1 MAPTDHK
8 DLFAQAYVRAV
19 AAVAGYIPGGPELDR
34 ESCDIQ
40 LSSAGGFP
48 GMPPRLEVQIKGT
61 KEQPEAGELVYD
73 LKQKN
78 YDDLRYQPVM
88 VPRLLV
94 VVTIPGDDRQA
105 WMTQSEEQLV
115 MRRCGFWL
123 SLRGRQASGNDTK
136 TRIQIPTNQRFDVAA
151 LQVLMNGISNG
162 IFP

>member
-1 MAPTDHK
+1 M
-8 DLFAQAYVRAV
+8 
-19 AAVAGYIPGGPELDR
+19 
-34 ESCDIQ
+34 Q
-40 LSSAGGFP
+40 LSSAGDFT
-48 GMPPRLEVQIKGT
+48 GMPPRLEIQIKGT
-61 KEQPEAGELVYD
+61 KEQPEAAELVYD

-78 YDDLRYQPVM
+78 YDDLRCRVL

-94 VVTIPGDDRQA
+94 VVTIPGDDPQHS
-105 WMTQSEEQLV
+105 MTQSDDQLV

-151 LQVLMNGISNG
+151 LQVLMNDISNG

>member
-40 LSSAGGFP
+40 LSSAGAFTGL
-48 GMPPRLEVQIKGT
+48 PPRLEIQIKGT
-61 KEQPEAGELVYD
+61 KEEPEAGELVYD

-78 YDDLRYQPVM
+78 YDDLRYQPLM

-94 VVTIPGDDRQA
+94 VVTVPGDDPQN
-105 WMTQSEEQLV
+105 WMTQSDEQLV

-123 SLRGRQASGNDTK
+123 SLRGRPTSGNDK
-136 TRIQIPTNQRFDVAA
+136 QTRIRIPINQRFDVVA
-151 LQVLMNGISNG
+151 LQLLMNNISNQ
-162 IFP
+162 IIP

>member
-40 LSSAGGFP
+40 LSSAGDFP
-48 GMPPRLEVQIKGT
+48 GMPPRVEIQIKGT
-61 KEQPEAGELVYD
+61 KGQPEADELGYD

-78 YDDLRYQPVM
+78 YDDLRYQPLM

-94 VVTIPGDDRQA
+94 VVTVPGDDPQK

-123 SLRGRQASGNDTK
+123 SLRGRQASGNDIK

-151 LQVLMNGISNG
+151 LQLLMNNISNG

>member
-1 MAPTDHK
+1 MPPTDHK

-40 LSSAGGFP
+40 LSSAGSFT
-48 GMPPRLEVQIKGT
+48 GMPPRLEIQIKGT
-61 KEQPEAGELVYD
+61 KEEPKADELVYD

-78 YDDLRYQPVM
+78 YDDLRFQPVM

-94 VVTIPGDDRQA
+94 VVTMPGDDPQM
-105 WMTQSEEQLV
+105 WITQNDEQLV

-123 SLRGRQASGNDTK
+123 SLRGKPASDNDTK
-136 TRIQIPTNQRFDVAA
+136 TRIRIPTNQRFDVAA
-151 LQVLMNGISNG
+151 LQLLMNNISNE